1 MEEGKSN
8 RVGQGKRIDHFLSND
23 PPKLSVFSTRVDRP
37 NSRDAR
43 DNREELSVSRYQNS
57 KSPWKSQDSTNTTD
71 PIILVLNGWSVD
83 IYAYLFCRKS
93 HWRIRKWSDIKY
105 EITPFQMKMILFGFS
120 YTSIC
125 WRILNWGS
133 CLIWVRNAGSLR
145 LLPCSWCSSS
155 LSVHLWWVGFLL
167 IFMTTVLFARQS
179 DKKFNTLTASHSI
192 GILSLI
198 SAG

>member
-23 PPKLSVFSTRVDRP
+23 SPKLSVFSTRVDRP

-43 DNREELSVSRYQNS
+43 DNREELSASRYQNS

-105 EITPFQMKMILFGFS
+105 ERDNPVSNENDSFWFQLYQYLLADTK
-120 YTSIC
+120 
-125 WRILNWGS
+125 
-133 CLIWVRNAGSLR
+133 LR
-145 LLPCSWCSSS
+145 LMFNLGPQCGIVTFVTLLMMFIVIVCSLVVSR
-155 LSVHLWWVGFLL
+155 
-167 IFMTTVLFARQS
+167 IFAHFYDNGSFRET
-179 DKKFNTLTASHSI
+179 I
-192 GILSLI
+192 GQKI
-198 SAG
+198 